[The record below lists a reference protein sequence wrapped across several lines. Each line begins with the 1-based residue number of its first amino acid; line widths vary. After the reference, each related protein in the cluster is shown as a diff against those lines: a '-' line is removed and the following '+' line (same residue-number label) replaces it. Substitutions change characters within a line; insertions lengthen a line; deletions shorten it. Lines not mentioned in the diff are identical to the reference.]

1 MRRRPRAACGAL
13 RFSGACLPPLQSHA
27 LQSFYVHG
35 QGPAILEP
43 QKQGMNGAIMSKRN
57 PNALKEYKVMVSVY
71 GTASRTVLAA
81 SQDEAE
87 RVVEKMLFQ
96 PDKQTPQSKMLCAFE
111 WDIPRFNVYGRY
123 KDDPTL
129 MIEMD

>member
-1 MRRRPRAACGAL
+1 
-13 RFSGACLPPLQSHA
+13 
-27 LQSFYVHG
+27 
-35 QGPAILEP
+35 
-43 QKQGMNGAIMSKRN
+43 MNGAIMSKRN